1 MSIPTR
7 RSLAASTIVL
17 VLALVAIAI
26 WPRAGERLDSLE
38 SGSTSSDE
46 RQVAPVE
53 LAGEDTERADPKEDA
68 RRTVDALPAEPVPA
82 TPGTESTSLV
92 VQPIWVDGEAP
103 AEGAVLRLVPDG
115 WGERSSVELGADGR
129 WTVDRSQLG
138 AIGAELALRCRG
150 HWIDEG
156 QWLLASGPGVRDLRI
171 YAAGS
176 IEVTVSG
183 YAEGTE
189 RTVAVPAD
197 RHGSTWGD
205 LVFEG
210 GTKRRLALGLG
221 VARFEG
227 LRVGV
232 HQVLLF
238 DPTHGSADARPIDRR
253 TVVVRGGA
261 TTKVH
266 LDAADREF
274 GAVLTGRVLR
284 GGEPVAGYEV
294 RGLGFDDGQFV
305 FATCASDEH
314 GVYRLEL
321 AAPGW
326 FEVRAG
332 PPESSE
338 PHVVSALHVGRA
350 TYEDLEMPGG
360 SLVAAPTGF
369 GVPVSVSVRR
379 HESEIEAL
387 GREQRAWRE
396 AADGDLVVVEG
407 LESGRY
413 EVQVRPR
420 QGSYGRLVAR
430 IVDVLEDG
438 PPTRVELV
446 PTPTHRFDVR
456 VVDGTG
462 APADSVN
469 VYWRLTGPTVPDWHR
484 LGRTDDAG
492 LASGQVPQGVP
503 LLLQVERRAG
513 GMPLQAALASR
524 TLEVLGSSPS
534 DVRAPDDADL
544 EPFEIR
550 CEAAGALVV
559 SLESAGTS
567 VLFDAHVFEPDGSRP
582 VVGGSRGLD
591 VERHIEALA
600 PGPYDLVARDI
611 TGRIHRRR
619 VVVEAGRTTRVTLP

>member
-1 MSIPTR
+1 MSSPIR
-7 RSLAASTIVL
+7 RSLAASTFVL
-17 VLALVAIAI
+17 LLALSAIAL
-26 WPRAGERLDSLE
+26 WSRADERLDSLE
-38 SGSTSSDE
+38 SGARSTVDHE
-46 RQVAPVE
+46 VAPVE
-53 LAGEDTERADPKEDA
+53 LAGESTTRVGREKDA
-68 RRTVDALPAEPVPA
+68 RRTVDAVPAEPVPA

-138 AIGAELALRCRG
+138 AFGAELALRCPG
-150 HWIDEG
+150 HWIDGG
-156 QWLLASGPGVRDLRI
+156 QWLLASATGVRDLRI
-171 YAAGS
+171 YTAGS

-183 YAEGTE
+183 YAEGVE

-210 GTKRRLALGLG
+210 GTKRRLASGLG

-294 RGLGFDDGQFV
+294 RGLGFVEAQLV
-305 FATCASDEH
+305 VATCVSDEH
-314 GVYRLEL
+314 GVYLLEL

-332 PPESSE
+332 PPGPSE
-338 PHVVSALHVGRA
+338 PHVLWTLHVGRA
-350 TYEDLEMPGG
+350 TYQDLEMPGG
-360 SLVAAPTGF
+360 SLVAALTGF

-379 HESEIEAL
+379 HESEFEAL

-420 QGSYGRLVAR
+420 QGSYGRLAAR
-430 IVDVLEDG
+430 IVEVLEDG
-438 PPTRVELV
+438 PPTRVELAA
-446 PTPTHRFDVR
+446 TATHRFDVR
-456 VVDGTG
+456 VVDRTG

-492 LASGQVPQGVP
+492 LVSGQVPQGVP
-503 LLLQVERRAG
+503 LLLQVERRAA

-534 DVRAPDDADL
+534 DARASDDAGL

-559 SLESAGTS
+559 SLESAGAS
-567 VLFDAHVFEPDGSRP
+567 VQFDALLFEPDGSRP
-582 VVGGSRGLD
+582 VVGGSRGFD
-591 VERHIEALA
+591 VERHIETLA

-611 TGRIHRRR
+611 TGRIYRRR
-619 VVVEAGRTTRVTLP
+619 VVVEAGSTTRVTLP